1 MSDEIDMASDQKQTM
16 RDAAIRNASMFTSS
30 HKACGK
36 CLNCGEELKADL
48 RWCNSDCRNDF
59 EHRNEEPARVGW
71 D

>member
-1 MSDEIDMASDQKQTM
+1 MSDEVDMASDQEQAM

-30 HKACGK
+30 HKACGN